1 MSVVATTLSA
11 TFFIQL
17 GYFLWKLS
25 ADKQAARFAKA
36 PAKAGASLLATLSD
50 VRWQMGLLATTAG
63 WILFLQATS
72 LGDISLVQPL
82 MSAGD
87 VMLVLLAVTYLKE
100 RLNPAEWFGLA
111 ITVAGGVLMAIGAE
125 ERPAGTTG
133 GLHLGALS
141 SAVLAICLILGSLV
155 RARRLSQELCLP
167 IIIGLSFGMGAIL
180 SEALTAN
187 QLPLGLQTLANPML
201 YAVIAANAVGLIVLQ
216 MAFRHGR
223 ASVIVPVQLAVANGL
238 SVVGGIVV
246 FHEPARALQ
255 IIGACLITGGIA
267 LMKAK
272 SSDAHLKAR
281 PPG

>member
-1 MSVVATTLSA
+1 MSVVATTLGA

-25 ADKQAARFAKA
+25 ADKQKERWAQG
-36 PAKAGASLLATLSD
+36 PANTGSALLATLGD
-50 VRWQMGLLATTAG
+50 VRWQLGLLATTAG

-111 ITVAGGVLMAIGAE
+111 VTVAGGVLMAIGAE

-141 SAVLAICLILGSLV
+141 GAVLAICVALAGLV
-155 RARRLSQELCLP
+155 RARRISQELSLP

-180 SEALTAN
+180 SEALTAD
-187 QLPLGLQTLANPML
+187 QLPLGLHTLANPML

-216 MAFRHGR
+216 IAFRHGR

-238 SVVGGIVV
+238 SVVGGIAV

-272 SSDAHLKAR
+272 SSDAHSKPRA
-281 PPG
+281 PG